1 MQIILT
7 KQLHVSILFAYIC
20 IKFQIQKH
28 KLKQKMNTTLQY
40 DSDAV
45 NKTALQMTCTPQY
58 VRLVLRGKRTNPV
71 IKAMYY
77 MYVHGKEV
85 LIKATAEMLES
96 METVN

>member
-1 MQIILT
+1 MEITI
-7 KQLHVSILFAYIC
+7 V
-20 IKFQIQKH
+20 
-28 KLKQKMNTTLQY
+28 Y

-45 NKTALQMTCTPQY
+45 NKTAEKMDVTVQY

-77 MYVHGKEV
+77 MYVHGKDI
-85 LIKATAEMLES
+85 LINATAEMLES